1 MFVTFGLDTTDT
13 PEKIKEYMKYGAEEF
28 FAGFIPR
35 NWLSKYGW
43 EVCPNRRPLGHTYN
57 FLQVADLRE
66 VAKAIHDNGGRLNLA
81 INAHDNGSERLPYLR
96 ATVETMEQFN
106 PDGYIVADPAVM
118 FSLKAWGINKPIHL
132 STGVGCFSSEAVR
145 FFCKQFNIRRVVIP
159 RKMTLRETKLMID
172 NLKDV
177 KIEFEIMIIGYRCYF
192 NDEDCHSV
200 HSGSR
205 RNLCGDVS
213 LGQTF
218 VTRRFPDNWKDVVQ
232 SIIDDPNGAFEE
244 GSLLNEFRKHMAQ
257 PVPPPPRFDDDGPYC
272 GGLDQELAKAVYQN
286 CGLCAIKPFRD
297 MGVHCLKV
305 PLRGSSEFKL
315 QSLKLV
321 HKVMTHENPTPEY
334 CRSLVNSPSFC
345 DALTNCY
352 YNVPEAHPNMK

>member
-1 MFVTFGLDTTDT
+1 MAQLSNRLQRLAPSATLAMSQKSAEMKAQGIDVINMSVGEPDFNT
-13 PEKIKEYMKYGAEEF
+13 PDAIKEAAKRAVDE
-28 FAGFIPR
+28 
-35 NWLSKYGW
+35 
-43 EVCPNRRPLGHTYN
+43 N
-57 FLQVADLRE
+57 FSRYSPVPGYADLRTAIARKLE
-66 VAKAIHDNGGRLNLA
+66 RENHLHYQPSEILVSNGAKQSVCN
-81 INAHDNGSERLPYLR
+81 
-96 ATVETMEQFN
+96 TVMALVN
-106 PDGYIVADPAVM
+106 DG
-118 FSLKAWGINKPIHL
+118 
-132 STGVGCFSSEAVR
+132 E
-145 FFCKQFNIRRVVIP
+145 QFNIRRVVIP

>member
-1 MFVTFGLDTTDT
+1 
-13 PEKIKEYMKYGAEEF
+13 
-28 FAGFIPR
+28 
-35 NWLSKYGW
+35 
-43 EVCPNRRPLGHTYN
+43 
-57 FLQVADLRE
+57 
-66 VAKAIHDNGGRLNLA
+66 
-81 INAHDNGSERLPYLR
+81 
-96 ATVETMEQFN
+96 
-106 PDGYIVADPAVM
+106 
-118 FSLKAWGINKPIHL
+118 
-132 STGVGCFSSEAVR
+132 
-145 FFCKQFNIRRVVIP
+145 
-159 RKMTLRETKLMID
+159 MTIRETKLMID

-177 KIEFEIMIIGYRCYF
+177 NVEFEIMIIGYRCYF

-213 LGQTF
+213 LGQSF

-244 GSLLNEFRKHMAQ
+244 HSPLNEFRKHMAQ

-286 CGLCAIKPFRD
+286 CGLCAIKAFRD
-297 MGVHCLKV
+297 MGVHCFKV

-321 HKVMTHENPTPEY
+321 HKVMTHENPTPEF
-334 CRSLVNSPSFC
+334 CRSLIDSPAFC

-352 YNVPEAHPNMK
+352 YCVPEAHPNMK

>member
-1 MFVTFGLDTTDT
+1 MFITFGLDTTDT
-13 PEKIKEYMKYGAEEF
+13 PARIKEYVKYGAEEF

-57 FLQVADLRE
+57 FLQVNELQE
-66 VAKAIHDNGGRLNLA
+66 VAKAIHDCGARLNLA

-96 ATVETMEQFN
+96 STVETMEQFN

-132 STGVGCFSSEAVR
+132 STGVGCFSSESVR
-145 FFCKQFNIRRVVIP
+145 FFCKQFKIRRVVIP
-159 RKMTLRETKLMID
+159 RKLTISEIKKYID
-172 NLKDV
+172 NLKDIN
-177 KIEFEIMIIGYRCYF
+177 IEFEVMIIGYRCYF

-213 LGQTF
+213 LGQPYI
-218 VTRRFPDNWKDVVQ
+218 TRRFPDNWKDVIQ
-232 SIIDDPNGAFEE
+232 SIIDHPNEAFEE
-244 GSLLNEFRKHMAQ
+244 NSPLNEFRKYMAQ
-257 PVPPPPRFDDDGPYC
+257 ELPTPPRVYDDPPFVSGFDA
-272 GGLDQELAKAVYQN
+272 ELPKAIFQN

-297 MGVHCLKV
+297 MGVHCFKV
-305 PLRGSSEFKL
+305 PLRGTSEFKL
-315 QSLKLV
+315 ESLKIV

-334 CRSLVNSPSFC
+334 CRSIINSPSFC
-345 DALTNCY
+345 DALSNCY
-352 YNVPEAHPNMK
+352 YWVPEAHQNKQ

>member
-1 MFVTFGLDTTDT
+1 
-13 PEKIKEYMKYGAEEF
+13 
-28 FAGFIPR
+28 
-35 NWLSKYGW
+35 
-43 EVCPNRRPLGHTYN
+43 
-57 FLQVADLRE
+57 
-66 VAKAIHDNGGRLNLA
+66 
-81 INAHDNGSERLPYLR
+81 
-96 ATVETMEQFN
+96 
-106 PDGYIVADPAVM
+106 
-118 FSLKAWGINKPIHL
+118 
-132 STGVGCFSSEAVR
+132 
-145 FFCKQFNIRRVVIP
+145 
-159 RKMTLRETKLMID
+159 MID

-177 KIEFEIMIIGYRCYF
+177 NVEFEIMIIGYRCYF

-213 LGQTF
+213 LGQSF

-244 GSLLNEFRKHMAQ
+244 HSLLNEFRKHMAQ

-286 CGLCAIKPFRD
+286 CGLCAIKAFRD
-297 MGVHCLKV
+297 MGVHCFKV

-321 HKVMTHENPTPEY
+321 HKVMTHENPTPEF
-334 CRSLVNSPSFC
+334 CRSLIHSPAFC

-352 YNVPEAHPNMK
+352 YCVPEAHPNMK